1 MFIYLVRH
9 GESES
14 SRRSGWGDNRL
25 TPDGCQQAYNLRE
38 LILKKKNALDI
49 GKIYSSDL
57 QRSIETA
64 SPTAE
69 ALHINI
75 TRCPDFRAPDNGVLA
90 NMPSEEADIRFPGLH
105 YYSLDFD
112 QKYPGGESPHE
123 FYDRIIVAW
132 KKFVKMVLPDRQNA
146 ILFSHSSVIRVVY
159 CFVENLPYNNKDK
172 GKIPEAELLAIE
184 LFDEDN
190 LRCLFKL

>member
-9 GESES
+9 GESEL
-14 SRRSGWGDNRL
+14 SRRSGWGNNCL
-25 TPDGCQQAYNLRE
+25 TPYGYQQAYNLRD
-38 LILKKKNALDI
+38 LILKRKTVLDI
-49 GKIYSSDL
+49 GNIYSSDL

-64 SPTAE
+64 LPVAE
-69 ALHINI
+69 ALQLNI
-75 TRCPDFRAPDNGVLA
+75 MRCPEFRAPNNGILA

-123 FYDRIIVAW
+123 FYDRIVVAW
-132 KKFVKMVLPDRQNA
+132 KNFVKTVLSNRKNA

-159 CFVENLPYNNKDK
+159 RFH
-172 GKIPEAELLAIE
+172 
-184 LFDEDN
+184 
-190 LRCLFKL
+190 FKLRLFMSLYTVL